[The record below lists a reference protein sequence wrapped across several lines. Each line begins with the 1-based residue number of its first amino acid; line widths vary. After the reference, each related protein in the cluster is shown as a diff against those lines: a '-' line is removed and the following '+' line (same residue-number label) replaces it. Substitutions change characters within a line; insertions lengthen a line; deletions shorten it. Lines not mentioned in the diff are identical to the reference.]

1 LGRLVLLL
9 HLIIVVVVAGG
20 IIIIITHLL
29 MEEVEEERQGEHRQ
43 LCPSQWLVRVYPTQM
58 LVQGLIPLMKVELE
72 VLMEE
77 EYRTNVHLVDGT
89 TTATIDQPQEV
100 IMIVAH
106 VQY

>member
-1 LGRLVLLL
+1 M
-9 HLIIVVVVAGG
+9 VVAAGG
-20 IIIIITHLL
+20 IIIITHLL
-29 MEEVEEERQGEHRQ
+29 MEGEHRQ
-43 LCPSQWLVRVYPTQM
+43 PCQSQWLVRVYPPLM
-58 LVQGLIPLMKVELE
+58 LVRDLILLMKVEVE